1 MGAPVLRDYQ
11 EKSIDRVYD
20 AWAAGAKRPVLVA
33 ATGAGKTVIFANLI
47 KQWRGSR
54 GAALDGVG
62 GYTYGDRV
70 VVLAHRDE
78 LIDQAIKKLRDELPF
93 GVRIGKVKAA
103 SNGAG
108 ADIVVAS
115 VQTLANANRLAG
127 LLRTQA
133 RYGRIGLVI
142 SDECHFAASPSWSRI
157 LDAFTEA
164 GALHLGC
171 TATLA
176 RGDGKGLGHIWER
189 VAHTVSTRYLIERGF
204 LAPVEAI
211 QVGLNVD
218 LSDVKIRQGDFQDG
232 DLGRAMME
240 AEFHRHVTTAY
251 LKHAATR
258 QGIVFTPTIA
268 TAEAAAKGLN
278 EAGIPTAVVSGATPR
293 GERQRIYEGYRNGAI
308 QVLANCMVLTVGF
321 DAPWAEVAVMAR
333 PTRSQPLFQ
342 QIVGRVLRTHP
353 GKEKAL
359 VLDIVGSTSDHR
371 LATLIDLTDPTEDR
385 RIPCGLCG
393 AKTCRDCERCM
404 KCGTWCGDCET
415 CKPCQECGGEGC
427 EACTPAG
434 GGPSSPEF
442 TTETVRIDLFDAYRE
457 TSAYEWMTTPK
468 GVRFLMTEGGMVF
481 LWKVGANPAGEIL
494 YDVGMA
500 VPGKKWERFP
510 EAQGLPLKRAMAA
523 AQKHARTTG
532 RFDPFRKTS
541 NWRRKLPTERQRQD
555 ARRLGVDPAPYAT
568 AGELSS
574 AISSARGAKMFDPY
588 VRD

>member
-1 MGAPVLRDYQ
+1 MAAPVLRDYQ
-11 EKSIDRVYD
+11 EKSIDRVYA
-20 AWAAGAKRPVLVA
+20 AWTEGAKRPVLVA
-33 ATGAGKTVIFANLI
+33 ATGAGKTVIFADLI
-47 KQWRGSR
+47 RQWRGPR
-54 GAALDGVG
+54 GAALDGVA
-62 GYTYGDRV
+62 GYAYGSRV

-78 LIDQAIKKLRDELPF
+78 LIDQAIAKLRAVLPF
-93 GVRIGKVKAA
+93 GVRVGKVKAA

-108 ADIVVAS
+108 ADVVVAS
-115 VQTLANANRLAG
+115 VQTLANAKRLAG
-127 LLRTQA
+127 LLRTQE

-176 RGDGKGLGHIWER
+176 RGDGKGLGHVWER

-204 LAPVEAI
+204 LAPVEAV
-211 QVGLNVD
+211 QVGLEVD
-218 LSDVKIRQGDFQDG
+218 LKDVKIRQGDYQDG

-240 AEFHRHVTTAY
+240 AEFHKYVTTAY
-251 LKHAATR
+251 LEHAADR

-293 GERQRIYEGYRNGAI
+293 GERQRIYQGYKDGTI

-371 LATLIDLTDPTEDR
+371 LATLIDLTNPEEDR

-393 AKTCRDCERCM
+393 GRTCRDCERCL
-404 KCGTWCGDCET
+404 KCGTWGGDCET
-415 CKPCQECGGEGC
+415 CQPCQECGGEGC

-434 GGPSSPEF
+434 AGPSSPEF
-442 TTETVRIDLFDAYRE
+442 TTETVHIDLFDQYRE

-468 GVRFLMTEGGMVF
+468 GVRFLLTEGGTIF
-481 LWKVGANPAGEIL
+481 LWPSGKEPTGERL
-494 YDVGMA
+494 YDVGFA
-500 VPGKKWERFP
+500 APGKKWERFAD
-510 EAQGLPLKRAMAA
+510 AQGLPLKRAMMI
-523 AQKHARTTG
+523 AQGKARGTG
-532 RFDPFRKTS
+532 QTNFFRKGS
-541 NWRRKLPTERQRQD
+541 GWRKKLPTELQRRD
-555 ARRLGVDPAPYAT
+555 ARSVGVDPSAYRT

-574 AISSARGAKMFDPY
+574 AIHTARAAAVFDQY